1 MNCEDLVN
9 IPLLKKGL
17 TLISGA
23 NGIRNNISWIYFADC
38 VQCLDEEYNISE
50 LIHGGEMVIITN
62 RSLTDDDNKIIDIIK
77 VMYPKKIAAVVINE
91 NQISKKIA
99 DYCEELNLPLF
110 ELSVELHLIDF
121 SQIVCKRLIEEES
134 ETHSREKLLTSI
146 LFVDNFN
153 EYEVTK
159 RATHYGITI
168 SGKQSIAIIKTVGLN
183 DPASIKRIQN
193 LVENEFRYYD
203 INKLLIYSQFE
214 AIVVMFPLD
223 VFGRDSVVHFFEKI
237 ADKIRKDFEI
247 EAYIGIGLGYEYLA
261 DIRESYTEAKSA
273 LQLISMEKQKY
284 VLSYNDMGI
293 HSLISQ
299 IRSPRTL
306 DNYINDKLGK
316 LIEADKVQDSELCN
330 TLRAYIENN
339 CNSNATAELLFI
351 HRNTMRYRLDKIEKI
366 LNVDLDDLSV
376 CLELKLA
383 FIILILEIVE
393 KTDMCIMHK
402 NDYS

>member
-62 RSLTDDDNKIIDIIK
+62 KSLTDDDNKIIDIIK

-183 DPASIKRIQN
+183 DSASIKRIQS

-214 AIVVMFPLD
+214 AIVVMFPLE
-223 VFGRDSVVHFFEKI
+223 VFGKDSVVHFFEKI
-237 ADKIRKDFEI
+237 ADKIHKEFEI

-299 IRSPRTL
+299 IRSPKTL
-306 DNYINDKLGK
+306 DNYINDKLGR

-383 FIILILEIVE
+383 FIIL
-393 KTDMCIMHK
+393 DFRNSRK
-402 NDYS
+402 N

>member
-62 RSLTDDDNKIIDIIK
+62 KSLTDDDNKIIDIIK

-168 SGKQSIAIIKTVGLN
+168 SGKQAVAIIKTVGLN

-261 DIRESYTEAKSA
+261 DVRESYTEAKSA

-383 FIILILEIVE
+383 FIIF
-393 KTDMCIMHK
+393 DFRNSRK
-402 NDYS
+402 N

>member
-62 RSLTDDDNKIIDIIK
+62 KSLTDDDNKIIDIIK

-99 DYCEELNLPLF
+99 DCEELNLPLF

-183 DPASIKRIQN
+183 DPASIKRIQS

-214 AIVVMFPLD
+214 AIVVMFPLE
-223 VFGRDSVVHFFEKI
+223 VFGKDSVVHFFEKI
-237 ADKIRKDFEI
+237 ADKIHKEFEI

-299 IRSPRTL
+299 IRSPKTL
-306 DNYINDKLGK
+306 DNYINDKLGR

-383 FIILILEIVE
+383 FIIL
-393 KTDMCIMHK
+393 DFRNSRK
-402 NDYS
+402 N

>member
-1 MNCEDLVN
+1 MNKDTEKRSSHPVMKRPFFHIKTPPKRTWKGQKDTLRYIKLSVFIFPNGGFMAHLSPPALVIFQKCFHAQTLN
-9 IPLLKKGL
+9 AILPEKVPGRIDVVYTIDMFVFIKQVMKLRTHHCVYFPGKYFGL
-17 TLISGA
+17 
-23 NGIRNNISWIYFADC
+23 
-38 VQCLDEEYNISE
+38 
-50 LIHGGEMVIITN
+50 
-62 RSLTDDDNKIIDIIK
+62 
-77 VMYPKKIAAVVINE
+77 
-91 NQISKKIA
+91 
-99 DYCEELNLPLF
+99 
-110 ELSVELHLIDF
+110 LSVELHLIDF

-183 DPASIKRIQN
+183 DPASIKRIQS

-214 AIVVMFPLD
+214 TIVVMFPLE
-223 VFGRDSVVHFFEKI
+223 VFGKDSVVHFFEKI
-237 ADKIRKDFEI
+237 ADKIHKEFEI

-299 IRSPRTL
+299 IRSPKTL
-306 DNYINDKLGK
+306 DNYINDKLGR
-316 LIEADKVQDSELCN
+316 LIETDKVQDSELCN

-383 FIILILEIVE
+383 FIIL
-393 KTDMCIMHK
+393 DFRNSRK
-402 NDYS
+402 N

>member
-62 RSLTDDDNKIIDIIK
+62 KSLTDDDNKIIDIIK

-168 SGKQSIAIIKTVGLN
+168 SGKQAVAIIKTVDLN

-261 DIRESYTEAKSA
+261 DVRESYTEAKSA

-383 FIILILEIVE
+383 FIIL
-393 KTDMCIMHK
+393 DFRNSRK
-402 NDYS
+402 N

>member
-299 IRSPRTL
+299 IRSPKTL

-383 FIILILEIVE
+383 FIIL
-393 KTDMCIMHK
+393 DFRNSRK
-402 NDYS
+402 N

>member
-62 RSLTDDDNKIIDIIK
+62 KSLTDDDNKIIDIIK

-168 SGKQSIAIIKTVGLN
+168 SGKQAVAIIKTVGLN

-261 DIRESYTEAKSA
+261 DVRESYTEAKSA

-383 FIILILEIVE
+383 FIILDL
-393 KTDMCIMHK
+393 CIMHK

>member
-62 RSLTDDDNKIIDIIK
+62 KSLTDDDNKIIDIIK

-183 DPASIKRIQN
+183 DPASIKRIQS

-214 AIVVMFPLD
+214 TIVVMFPLE
-223 VFGRDSVVHFFEKI
+223 VFGKDSVVHFFEKI
-237 ADKIRKDFEI
+237 ADKIHKEFEI

-293 HSLISQ
+293 
-299 IRSPRTL
+299 RSPKTL
-306 DNYINDKLGK
+306 DNYINDKLGR

-383 FIILILEIVE
+383 FIIL
-393 KTDMCIMHK
+393 DFRNSRK
-402 NDYS
+402 NWYVHNAQEWL

>member
-237 ADKIRKDFEI
+237 AEKIRKDFEI

-273 LQLISMEKQKY
+273 LHLISMEKQKY

-383 FIILILEIVE
+383 FIIL
-393 KTDMCIMHK
+393 DFRNSRK
-402 NDYS
+402 N

>member
-159 RATHYGITI
+159 RATYYGITI

-383 FIILILEIVE
+383 FIIL
-393 KTDMCIMHK
+393 DFRNSRK
-402 NDYS
+402 N

>member
-62 RSLTDDDNKIIDIIK
+62 KSLTDDDNKIIDIIK

-168 SGKQSIAIIKTVGLN
+168 SGKQAVAIIKTVGLN

-247 EAYIGIGLGYEYLA
+247 EAYIGIGLWYEYLA
-261 DIRESYTEAKSA
+261 DVRESYTEAKSA

-299 IRSPRTL
+299 IRSHRTL

-383 FIILILEIVE
+383 FIIL
-393 KTDMCIMHK
+393 DFRNSRK
-402 NDYS
+402 NWYVHNAQEWL

>member
-62 RSLTDDDNKIIDIIK
+62 KSLTDDDNKIIDIIK

-91 NQISKKIA
+91 NQISKKIP
-99 DYCEELNLPLF
+99 DFCEEHNLPLF
-110 ELSVELHLIDF
+110 ELPVELHLIDF

-183 DPASIKRIQN
+183 DPASIKRIQS

-214 AIVVMFPLD
+214 TIVVMFPLE
-223 VFGRDSVVHFFEKI
+223 VFGKDSVVHFFEKI
-237 ADKIRKDFEI
+237 ADKIHKEFEI

-299 IRSPRTL
+299 IRSPKTL
-306 DNYINDKLGK
+306 DNYINDKLGR

-383 FIILILEIVE
+383 FIIL
-393 KTDMCIMHK
+393 DFRNSRK
-402 NDYS
+402 N

>member
-23 NGIRNNISWIYFADC
+23 NGIRNNISWIYFTDC

-62 RSLTDDDNKIIDIIK
+62 KSLTDDDNKIIDIIK

-183 DPASIKRIQN
+183 DPASIKRIQS

-214 AIVVMFPLD
+214 AIVVMFPLE
-223 VFGRDSVVHFFEKI
+223 VFGKDSVVHFFEKI
-237 ADKIRKDFEI
+237 ADKIHKEFEI

-299 IRSPRTL
+299 IRSPKTL
-306 DNYINDKLGK
+306 DNYINDKLGR

-383 FIILILEIVE
+383 FIIL
-393 KTDMCIMHK
+393 DFRNSRK
-402 NDYS
+402 N

>member
-62 RSLTDDDNKIIDIIK
+62 KSLTDDDNKIIDIIK

-168 SGKQSIAIIKTVGLN
+168 SGKQAVAIIKTVGLN

-247 EAYIGIGLGYEYLA
+247 EAYIGIGLGYEYLT
-261 DIRESYTEAKSA
+261 DVRESYTEAKSA

-383 FIILILEIVE
+383 FIIL
-393 KTDMCIMHK
+393 DFRNSRK
-402 NDYS
+402 N

>member
-299 IRSPRTL
+299 IGSPRTL

-383 FIILILEIVE
+383 FIIL
-393 KTDMCIMHK
+393 DFRNSRK
-402 NDYS
+402 N

>member
-23 NGIRNNISWIYFADC
+23 NGIRNNISWIYCADC

-62 RSLTDDDNKIIDIIK
+62 KSLTDDDNKIIDIIK

-183 DPASIKRIQN
+183 DPASIKRIQS

-214 AIVVMFPLD
+214 TIVVMFPLE
-223 VFGRDSVVHFFEKI
+223 VFGKDSVVHFFEKI
-237 ADKIRKDFEI
+237 ADKIHKEFEI

-299 IRSPRTL
+299 IRSPKTL
-306 DNYINDKLGK
+306 DNYINDKLGR

-383 FIILILEIVE
+383 FIIL
-393 KTDMCIMHK
+393 DFRNSRK
-402 NDYS
+402 N

>member
-1 MNCEDLVN
+1 
-9 IPLLKKGL
+9 
-17 TLISGA
+17 
-23 NGIRNNISWIYFADC
+23 
-38 VQCLDEEYNISE
+38 
-50 LIHGGEMVIITN
+50 
-62 RSLTDDDNKIIDIIK
+62 
-77 VMYPKKIAAVVINE
+77 MYPKKIAAVVINE

-383 FIILILEIVE
+383 FIIL
-393 KTDMCIMHK
+393 DFRNSRK
-402 NDYS
+402 NWYVHNAQEWL

>member
-62 RSLTDDDNKIIDIIK
+62 KSLTDDDNKIIDIIK

-183 DPASIKRIQN
+183 DPASIKRIQS

-203 INKLLIYSQFE
+203 INK
-214 AIVVMFPLD
+214 
-223 VFGRDSVVHFFEKI
+223 DSVVHFFEKI
-237 ADKIRKDFEI
+237 ADKIHKEFEI

-299 IRSPRTL
+299 IRSPKTL
-306 DNYINDKLGK
+306 DNYINDKLGR
-316 LIEADKVQDSELCN
+316 LIETDKVQDSELCN

-383 FIILILEIVE
+383 FIIL
-393 KTDMCIMHK
+393 DFRNRRK
-402 NDYS
+402 N